1 MQAFAARLKDAPI
14 DILVA
19 NAAVAQPEYKLTKDG
34 WEETYVLPS
43 PPVRE
48 YISDVSEAST

>member
-1 MQAFAARLKDAPI
+1 MQAFAARLKDAPV

-34 WEETYVLPS
+34 WEEVCVPS
-43 PPVRE
+43 PLLSVHTADARTG
-48 YISDVSEAST
+48 SR